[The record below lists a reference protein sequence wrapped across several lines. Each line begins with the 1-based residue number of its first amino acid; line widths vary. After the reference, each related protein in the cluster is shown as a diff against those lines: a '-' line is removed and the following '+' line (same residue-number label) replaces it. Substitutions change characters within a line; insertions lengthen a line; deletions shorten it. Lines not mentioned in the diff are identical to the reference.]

1 MSGYNSSNAR
11 PKCRKL
17 MLQGRLCG
25 NTVVILSVANLAVSM
40 FILDE
45 NSLVCEVTGK
55 GDGRN
60 SETREGALE
69 AVPAGEW
76 ASVSPCLTVGRR
88 SERVDRTKGRSGV
101 THYLAHGS
109 FAGAPDEAANLE
121 GSKPVRLGLGAIVK
135 LRRVVSAMS

>member
-1 MSGYNSSNAR
+1 
-11 PKCRKL
+11 

-40 FILDE
+40 LILDE

-55 GDGRN
+55 GNSRN
-60 SETREGALE
+60 SKTGEGALE

-76 ASVSPCLTVGRR
+76 AGVSPCLTVGRR
-88 SERVDRTKGRSGV
+88 LEMVDRTKDRWDA

-135 LRRVVSAMS
+135 LQRVVSAMS